1 MLFGKSVTL
10 MKQWLSSVMAVLFFP
25 RTSCVYNRSLKREL
39 ATYRSWRTQSKR
51 RRLMEIV
58 ETNASESSA
67 RVGLKLK
74 TLLPLCE
81 WHLKSVGAGQKRTE
95 MEVKK
100 KQYFQRVKDELKG
113 NFVPKSH
120 TV

>member
-1 MLFGKSVTL
+1 
-10 MKQWLSSVMAVLFFP
+10 MKQWLSSVMAVLFIP
-25 RTSCVYNRSLKREL
+25 RTSCVYNRSLKREV
-39 ATYRSWRTQSKR
+39 AGYRSWRTQSKW

-67 RVGLKLK
+67 RVGRKSK

-95 MEVKK
+95 LEVKSNIS
-100 KQYFQRVKDELKG
+100 RE
-113 NFVPKSH
+113 
-120 TV
+120 